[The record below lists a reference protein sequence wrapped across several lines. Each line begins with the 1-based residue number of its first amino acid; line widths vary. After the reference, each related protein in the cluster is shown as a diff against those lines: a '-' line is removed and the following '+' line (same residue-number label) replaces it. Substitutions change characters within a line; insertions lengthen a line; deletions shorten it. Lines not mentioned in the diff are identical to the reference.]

1 VQVIYGALF
10 DVFPLGRSVAGMML
24 LAPFSLFPIYKNYTK
39 SLSWRDWVGV
49 GPLTKYIPIP
59 TLFTLPMRSMFK
71 SVDSTEQTLRPIL
84 LDKMDEA
91 EKEKFEAHC
100 QKLGTTPDEYIKSR
114 AEDSV
119 RSADN
124 G

>member
-1 VQVIYGALF
+1 
-10 DVFPLGRSVAGMML
+10 ML